1 MTSADTSRL
10 DRTSRRIELSRGAA
24 TAVVATMIGMLFA
37 GSTLVTPLYIM
48 YKQAFGFSQISLTLI
63 YAVYVVGNLGGLLLF
78 GRLSDQIGRR
88 TVAATCMIL
97 MIVVALVFLSARGIA
112 ALYVG
117 RILSGLAISV
127 GAGTATAW
135 LAELIDDES
144 KSRATVVATSGNFTG
159 LGLGALIAGVLAEYM
174 PWPLHLPYI
183 VYLLVLVA
191 VTALVFMV
199 PETVTQARP
208 PIRDLSVHPR
218 ISVPAEIR
226 AQFVAPAVT
235 GVGSMALVGF
245 YAALAPSLLADQ
257 LHVTNHAI
265 AGAIF
270 LELAV
275 FVAGAILATRSL
287 SSRTSM
293 LMALALMLP
302 SVALVVAAQLAT
314 SMALL
319 VIATALC
326 AVTAGLGYRGSLQVT
341 NQIAPPD
348 RRAEIVSSYF
358 ICAFAGNALPVIG
371 VGIIATLA
379 GPIAASLAFA
389 ATIFVFALLA
399 LYFGARYLPK
409 QQGLPKEQDLPK
421 A

>member
-1 MTSADTSRL
+1 MTSADTSRP
-10 DRTSRRIELSRGAA
+10 DSQRRIALSRTAA

-63 YAVYVVGNLGGLLLF
+63 YAVYVIGNLCGLLLL
-78 GRLSDQIGRR
+78 GRLSDQIGRKG
-88 TVAATCMIL
+88 VAAAGMML
-97 MIVVALVFLSARGIA
+97 MIIAALVFLSARGIG
-112 ALYVG
+112 ALYLG

-127 GAGTATAW
+127 GAGTGTAW

-144 KSRATVVATSGNFTG
+144 KSRATVIATSANFIG
-159 LGLGALIAGVLAEYM
+159 LGVAALIAGVLAEYL

-183 VYLLVLVA
+183 VYLLILAAVALMVL
-191 VTALVFMV
+191 MV
-199 PETVTQARP
+199 PETVVRSRP
-208 PIRDLSVHPR
+208 SIRDVSIHPR
-218 ISVPAEIR
+218 ISVPSEIR
-226 AQFVAPAVT
+226 TQFVAPAVT
-235 GVGSMALVGF
+235 GFGAMALVGF
-245 YAALAPSLLADQ
+245 YAALAPSLLANE

-275 FVAGAILATRSL
+275 FVSGAILVTRSL
-287 SSRTSM
+287 SSRISM
-293 LMALALMLP
+293 LLALVLMLP

-314 SMALL
+314 SMVLL
-319 VIATALC
+319 IVATAAC
-326 AVTAGLGYRGSLQVT
+326 AIAAGLGYRGSLQVT

-348 RRAEIVSSYF
+348 RRAEIVSSYL

-371 VGIIATLA
+371 IGVISTLA

-389 ATIFVFALLA
+389 ATIVIFAATA

-409 QQGLPKEQDLPK
+409 

>member
-1 MTSADTSRL
+1 MTSADTSRP
-10 DRTSRRIELSRGAA
+10 RGRIALSGTAA
-24 TAVVATMIGMLFA
+24 TAVVASMIGMLFG
-37 GSTLVTPLYIM
+37 GSTLLTPLYIM

-63 YAVYVVGNLGGLLLF
+63 YAVYVVGNLCGLLFF

-88 TVAATCMIL
+88 QVAAAGMFL
-97 MIVVALVFLSARGIA
+97 MIIATLVFLSARGIG

-127 GAGTATAW
+127 GAGTGTAW
-135 LAELIDDES
+135 LADLIDDES
-144 KSRATVVATSGNFTG
+144 KSRATVIATSANFIG
-159 LGLGALIAGVLAEYM
+159 LGVAALIAGVMAEYL

-183 VYLLVLVA
+183 VYLIVLVA

-199 PETVTQARP
+199 PETVARSQP
-208 PIRDLSVHPR
+208 SIRDLSVQPH
-218 ISVPAEIR
+218 ISVPSEIR

-235 GVGSMALVGF
+235 GFGSLALVGF
-245 YAALAPSLLADQ
+245 YAALAPSLLANE
-257 LHVTNHAI
+257 LHITNHAI

-275 FVAGAILATRSL
+275 VVSGAILATRSL

-293 LMALALMLP
+293 LLALALMLP
-302 SVALVVAAQLAT
+302 SVALIVAAQLAT
-314 SMALL
+314 SMVLL
-319 VIATALC
+319 IIATAVC
-326 AVTAGLGYRGSLQVT
+326 AITAGLGYRGSLQVT

-348 RRAEIVSSYF
+348 RRAQIVSSYL

-371 VGIIATLA
+371 VGVISTFA

-389 ATIFVFALLA
+389 ATIIVFALTA

-409 QQGLPKEQDLPK
+409 T
-421 A
+421 

>member
-10 DRTSRRIELSRGAA
+10 NQRQQRLALSGTAA

-63 YAVYVVGNLGGLLLF
+63 YAVYVIGNLCGLLLF
-78 GRLSDQIGRR
+78 GRLSDQIGRKG
-88 TVAATCMIL
+88 VAAAGMIL
-97 MIVVALVFLSARGIA
+97 MIIAALVFLSARGIG

-127 GAGTATAW
+127 GAGTGTAW

-144 KSRATVVATSGNFTG
+144 KSRATVIATSANFIG
-159 LGLGALIAGVLAEYM
+159 LGVAALIAGVLAEYL

-183 VYLLVLVA
+183 VYLLILAAVTVLV
-191 VTALVFMV
+191 LMV
-199 PETVTQARP
+199 PETVTRSRLS
-208 PIRDLSVHPR
+208 IRNVSIHPR
-218 ISVPAEIR
+218 ISVPPEIR
-226 AQFVAPAVT
+226 TQFVAPAVT
-235 GVGSMALVGF
+235 GFGAMALVGF
-245 YAALAPSLLADQ
+245 YAALAPSLLANE

-275 FVAGAILATRSL
+275 FVSGAILVTRSL

-293 LMALALMLP
+293 LLALVLMLP
-302 SVALVVAAQLAT
+302 SVALIVAAQLAT
-314 SMALL
+314 SMMLL
-319 VIATALC
+319 IAATAVC
-326 AVTAGLGYRGSLQVT
+326 AIAAGVGYRGSLQVT

-348 RRAEIVSSYF
+348 RRAEIVSSYL

-371 VGIIATLA
+371 VGVISTLV

-389 ATIFVFALLA
+389 ATIVIFAATA
-399 LYFGARYLPK
+399 LYFGARH
-409 QQGLPKEQDLPK
+409 LPK